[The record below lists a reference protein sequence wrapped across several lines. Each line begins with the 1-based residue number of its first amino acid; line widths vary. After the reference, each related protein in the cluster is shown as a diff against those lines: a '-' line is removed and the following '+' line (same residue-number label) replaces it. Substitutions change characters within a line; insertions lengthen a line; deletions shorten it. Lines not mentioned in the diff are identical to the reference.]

1 MARRHLLPIAL
12 TLTTLLSAQEPTAP
26 DAAPDATA
34 PPANGTQLWLPHSTG
49 RVTIDA
55 SWTVLRPADIEAATR
70 PSDPSAEPAHT
81 ILLTTLDELREHGQ
95 PAEHLIL
102 QRTPAPGQLQLINCY
117 ASETA
122 VKTADLLD
130 ERAVEQMR
138 TKLLADFG
146 EGARVVDNARTELF
160 ATGGLLMRYERTRG
174 AITWRHD
181 FYLVP
186 AEKHLQ
192 YFEVVST
199 ADEPNAQPIVEAVLR
214 SFDGAKEGDTLQG
227 MILGGVAGAIG
238 GALVATWLGR
248 RRRAALAAAGT
259 AAGPGANAS

>member
-1 MARRHLLPIAL
+1 MTGKLLAD
-12 TLTTLLSAQEPTAP
+12 AQEGSSALARGSRR
-26 DAAPDATA
+26 DQSDDC
-34 PPANGTQLWLPHSTG
+34 
-49 RVTIDA
+49 I
-55 SWTVLRPADIEAATR
+55 IET
-70 PSDPSAEPAHT
+70 D
-81 ILLTTLDELREHGQ
+81 LTM
-95 PAEHLIL
+95 LI
-102 QRTPAPGQLQLINCY
+102 PNSY